1 MENRKG
7 IRGPEEKHAEFSLV
21 YPVYSRRSGGLSLGI
36 NLFLSEKVCS
46 FDCPYCEVFPPV
58 LPEQNLE
65 KDFPFGAS
73 GYGSPNVTLSSNER
87 DAFLISL
94 EQQLRHHISLLDSVK
109 GEGDAPSGRR
119 SIRDISFS
127 GNGEPTLSPFFVP
140 ALEMVHR
147 VRMELVP
154 SAALVLITNGTGF
167 LRPEI
172 FDALMAAACGEP
184 HLDIWLKV
192 DGATDDWFHRMSG
205 SAIPRESLHEA
216 FLRFAACAPFTV
228 QTMVCSIDGALPPD
242 SEVIAW
248 EHFIL
253 RLCQAGQNEGGKES
267 PERGSLSPASWE
279 KSFEKGALSPASGE
293 KGASLSCLQDTPPVR
308 GPRRVHLYGK
318 ARPSPHDPRAGMAP
332 PSYLEKRAASLRQF
346 LQQNGYAHIPVEV
359 FL

>member
-1 MENRKG
+1 VENRKG

-109 GEGDAPSGRR
+109 GEGKALSGRN

-172 FDALMAAACGEP
+172 FDALVVAACGEFN
-184 HLDIWLKV
+184 LDIWLKV
-192 DGATDDWFHRMSG
+192 DAVTDDWFRRMSG
-205 SAIPRESLHEA
+205 SSIPRESLHKA
-216 FLRFAACAPFTV
+216 FLRFAAHAPFTV
-228 QTMVCSIDGALPPD
+228 QTMVCSIDGVLPPD
-242 SEVIAW
+242 TEVIAW

-253 RLCQAGQNEGGKES
+253 RLCQAGQNERGKE
-267 PERGSLSPASWE
+267 
-279 KSFEKGALSPASGE
+279 SFEKGTLNPASGE
-293 KGASLSCLQDTPPVR
+293 KGVSVSCFQNTPPVR

-332 PSYLEKRAASLRQF
+332 PAYLEERAASLRQF

-359 FL
+359 FP

>member
-7 IRGPEEKHAEFSLV
+7 IRGPEEKHEEFSLV

-36 NLFLSEKVCS
+36 NLFPYEKVCS

-65 KDFPFGAS
+65 KDFPFGAL
-73 GYGSPNVTLSSNER
+73 GYGSPNGGLSSDER
-87 DAFLISL
+87 EIFLATL
-94 EQQLRHHISLLDSVK
+94 EQQLRSQISLLDGVK
-109 GEGDAPSGRR
+109 GEGKAPPGRN
-119 SIRDISFS
+119 SIKDISFS

-172 FDALMAAACGEP
+172 FDALVVAACGEP

-192 DGATDDWFHRMSG
+192 DGATDDWFRLMSG
-205 SAIPRESLHEA
+205 STISRKNLHEA
-216 FLRFAACAPFTV
+216 FLRFAAQAPFTV
-228 QTMVCSIDGALPPD
+228 QTMVCNIDGALPPD
-242 SEVIAW
+242 TEVIAW

-253 RLCQAGQNEGGKES
+253 RLCQAGQNELGKEPS
-267 PERGSLSPASWE
+267 ERGSLSPAFWG
-279 KSFEKGALSPASGE
+279 KGLSV
-293 KGASLSCLQDTPPVR
+293 SCLQNTPPVR

-332 PSYLEKRAASLRQF
+332 PSYLEERAASLRQF
-346 LQQNGYAHIPVEV
+346 LQQNGCAPIPVEV
-359 FL
+359 FP